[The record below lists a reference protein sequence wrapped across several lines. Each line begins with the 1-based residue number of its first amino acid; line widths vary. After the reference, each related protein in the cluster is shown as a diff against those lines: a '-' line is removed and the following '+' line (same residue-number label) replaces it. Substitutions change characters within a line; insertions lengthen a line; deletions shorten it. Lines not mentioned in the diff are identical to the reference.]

1 MGQGGQKI
9 LELEGFSPRGLFF
22 VAGVKTPLHAMCIYI
37 YIFIFIYMY
46 IYIYIYVYIHYIH
59 ICIHIYIYI
68 YICISYI
75 HISYIYRNR
84 YIYTC
89 NVYIYY
95 NTYIYNICNIY
106 RYVYFQPPSSL
117 GLGLSSNLRLQSAPF
132 QLSILHI
139 P

>member
-1 MGQGGQKI
+1 
-9 LELEGFSPRGLFF
+9 
-22 VAGVKTPLHAMCIYI
+22 
-37 YIFIFIYMY
+37 MY
-46 IYIYIYVYIHYIH
+46 TH
-59 ICIHIYIYI
+59 IHIY
-68 YICISYI
+68 ISYI

-117 GLGLSSNLRLQSAPF
+117 GVGLSSNLRLQSAPF